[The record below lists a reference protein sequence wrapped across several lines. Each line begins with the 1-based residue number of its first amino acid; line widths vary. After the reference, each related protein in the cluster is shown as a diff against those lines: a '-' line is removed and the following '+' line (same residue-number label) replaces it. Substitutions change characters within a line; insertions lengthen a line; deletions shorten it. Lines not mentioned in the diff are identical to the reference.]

1 MLPKSKETSGA
12 PGSGWQ
18 SYQDAQQTF
27 DRIVP
32 GKTTAAELAGMKLDP
47 RANPN
52 ITILPRY
59 EVMSRFIVN
68 QTVTVNDLDEGV
80 RLCIEARE
88 NCRALEVN
96 QTASQKKRVGN
107 AALDM
112 AKMYRETQTTGWRF
126 TGLILIKDG
135 VVVYKLTGGMPS
147 SHEVAA
153 NQDNLAPLQSL
164 SSKLN
169 ALNNIDT
176 PSLLSKA
183 SSVSGR
189 FTRDMLGPEG
199 WDRFM
204 ERARAVFAERFPE
217 RINDFRDVNLA
228 VGTKASDGLAQQ
240 DVQGA
245 RR

>member
-27 DRIVP
+27 DKIVP
-32 GKTTAAELAGMKLDP
+32 GKTTTAELAAMKLDP

-59 EVMSRFIVN
+59 EVMQRFIPN
-68 QTVTVNDLDEGV
+68 RTVTVNDLDEGV
-80 RLCIEARE
+80 RDCVQAGER
-88 NCRALEVN
+88 CRALEVN
-96 QTASQKKRVGN
+96 QAASQKKRVGN
-107 AALDM
+107 AALDI
-112 AKMYRETQTTGWRF
+112 AKMYRETHTAGWRF

-135 VVVYKLTGGMPS
+135 VVVYKLTGGTPS
-147 SHEVAA
+147 THEVAA

-183 SSVSGR
+183 SSSSPGDQ
-189 FTRDMLGPEG
+189 TSQSAATG
-199 WDRFM
+199 
-204 ERARAVFAERFPE
+204 
-217 RINDFRDVNLA
+217 I
-228 VGTKASDGLAQQ
+228 QI
-240 DVQGA
+240 
-245 RR
+245 RRQ

>member
-18 SYQDAQQTF
+18 SYQDAQETF
-27 DRIVP
+27 DKIVP
-32 GKTTAAELAGMKLDP
+32 GKTTTAELAQMKLDP

-59 EVMSRFIVN
+59 EVMQRFIVN

-80 RLCIEARE
+80 RICVEARE

-107 AALDM
+107 AALDI
-112 AKMYRETQTTGWRF
+112 AKVYRETHTAGWRF
-126 TGLILIKDG
+126 TGLLLIKDG

-147 SHEVAA
+147 THEVAA
-153 NQDNLAPLQSL
+153 NQDVLSPLQAI

-169 ALNNIDT
+169 TLNGIDA
-176 PSLLSKA
+176 PSVLSRN
-183 SSVSGR
+183 SSSSPSSDQTSQSAATGV
-189 FTRDMLGPEG
+189 
-199 WDRFM
+199 
-204 ERARAVFAERFPE
+204 
-217 RINDFRDVNLA
+217 RIKR
-228 VGTKASDGLAQQ
+228 Q
-240 DVQGA
+240 
-245 RR
+245 

>member
-1 MLPKSKETSGA
+1 MKSDSFLLRGTVALLLGAVTGCSSLLPKSKETSGA

-32 GKTTAAELAGMKLDP
+32 GKTTTAELAGMKLDP

-80 RLCIEARE
+80 RICIEARE

-183 SSVSGR
+183 SSSSPGDQTSQSAATGIQIKR
-189 FTRDMLGPEG
+189 
-199 WDRFM
+199 
-204 ERARAVFAERFPE
+204 
-217 RINDFRDVNLA
+217 
-228 VGTKASDGLAQQ
+228 Q
-240 DVQGA
+240 
-245 RR
+245 

>member
-32 GKTTAAELAGMKLDP
+32 GKTTTAELAGMKLDP

-107 AALDM
+107 AALDI
-112 AKMYRETQTTGWRF
+112 AKVYRETHTAGWRF
-126 TGLILIKDG
+126 TGLLLIKDG

-147 SHEVAA
+147 THEVAA
-153 NQDNLAPLQSL
+153 NQDVLAPLQSL

-169 ALNNIDT
+169 ALNGIDT

-183 SSVSGR
+183 SSSSPGDQTSQSAATGIQIKR
-189 FTRDMLGPEG
+189 
-199 WDRFM
+199 
-204 ERARAVFAERFPE
+204 
-217 RINDFRDVNLA
+217 
-228 VGTKASDGLAQQ
+228 Q
-240 DVQGA
+240 
-245 RR
+245 